1 MHFLK
6 RFFRHVWMSPLLVRA
21 RFPQATLDAIA
32 VAVAAGEKQ
41 HRGQVRFVVEAEL
54 TSGQLWAGTTS
65 RQRAIDVFSM
75 LRVWDTEENNGV
87 LLYVLLADRKVEIV
101 ADRGLNRHVSPT
113 QWQAL
118 IAPMRTAFREGR
130 FEAGLAEAVQAI
142 DGLLQRIRAA
152 LPPGGLFLTRVGD
165 ASAGLPY
172 HLCNWVDHAVTFV
185 RGHRLPRLYCRPL
198 AEWVTLLQRF
208 GFVVETDPMNEGKPF
223 ANVML
228 VCRVPS

>member
-32 VAVAAGEKQ
+32 VAVAVGEKQ

-101 ADRGLNRHVSPT
+101 ADRGIHR
-113 QWQAL
+113 Q
-118 IAPMRTAFREGR
+118 
-130 FEAGLAEAVQAI
+130 
-142 DGLLQRIRAA
+142 
-152 LPPGGLFLTRVGD
+152 VGD
-165 ASAGLPY
+165 ERWRAICREIELRYRRGDFLEGSLTGVEKISAE
-172 HLCNWVDHAVTFV
+172 
-185 RGHRLPRLYCRPL
+185 L
-198 AEWVTLLQRF
+198 AHYFPPNGNARNEQPDAP
-208 GFVVETDPMNEGKPF
+208 VVM
-223 ANVML
+223 
-228 VCRVPS
+228 